1 MAQVN
6 VGRVLGGGLVAG
18 LVMNVVDAVT
28 NGAIL
33 GERWMQ
39 ETQRLGID
47 VSAAAQSRS
56 LTGWVTFDFLCGI
69 FLVWLYAA
77 IRPRYGPGPRTA
89 ILAGLA
95 LWFITHLAFSAWAFT
110 GLYSVGVV
118 AGTTIGGL
126 VAAVAGGLAGCA
138 LYKEGGP
145 ATA

>member
-18 LVMNVVDAVT
+18 LVMNVVDVVT
-28 NGAIL
+28 NGVIL
-33 GERWMQ
+33 GARWAQ

-56 LTGWVTFDFLCGI
+56 VTGWVTFDFLCGI
-69 FLVWLYAA
+69 VLVWLYAS
-77 IRPRYGPGPRTA
+77 IRPRYGPGPQTA
-89 ILAGLA
+89 IVAGLA

-118 AGTTIGGL
+118 AGSTIGGL

-138 LYKEGGP
+138 LYKEGGS